1 MWNRGHRYRERLG
14 QHAEGRSLIEY
25 LSERYRHSS
34 ERQWRSRI
42 EAGRVLVEGI
52 PATSSRKL
60 SAGEVLDWNRPPWRE
75 PPGPRSFALI
85 HRDREVLGVA
95 KPRGLPTMPG
105 GGFLEKTLLHLVRER
120 FPTASPL
127 HRLGRGTSGI
137 VLFSIEAGKRR
148 HLVRLWQAGGVE
160 RGYRALVQ
168 GSAPP
173 GETVLSQP
181 IGSAPHPLLGSVA
194 AVHPDGKR
202 AVSRVRLL
210 ERRENS
216 SLVEV
221 AIETG
226 RTHQIRIHLAAMGHP
241 LIGDRLYPAG
251 GIPLSREVTLPGD
264 LGYWLHAHRVAFDGT
279 ELFCAPPPL
288 LRRRGELSIR

>member
-14 QHAEGRSLIEY
+14 RLAEGRTLIEY
-25 LSERYRHSS
+25 LCERYSHSS
-34 ERQWRSRI
+34 EREWLSRI
-42 EAGRVLVEGI
+42 EAGRVLVQGI
-52 PATSSRKL
+52 PATSSRRL
-60 SAGEVLDWNRPPWRE
+60 SAGEVLDWNRPAWRE
-75 PPGPRSFALI
+75 PPAPTSFALLL
-85 HRDREVLGVA
+85 RDRDVLGVA

-105 GGFLEKTLLHLVRER
+105 GGFLEKTLLHLVREK

-137 VLFSIEAGKRR
+137 VLFSINAVTRR
-148 HLVRLWQAGGVE
+148 HLVHLWQTGRVE
-160 RGYRALVQ
+160 RRYRALVQ
-168 GSAPP
+168 GSAPS
-173 GETVLSQP
+173 GETVLRQP

-194 AVHPDGKR
+194 AVHPGGKR

-210 ERRENS
+210 ERHEDS

-221 AIETG
+221 TIETG

-251 GIPLSREVTLPGD
+251 GIPLPRDVTLPGD
-264 LGYWLHAHRVAFDGT
+264 VGYWLHAHRVAFDDT

-288 LRRRGELSIR
+288 LRLRGEHTVR